1 MRNTLVEDPPTKR
14 AGGCRGYLGMFEDG
28 TRAEIS
34 SDTRNNC
41 LLSEALRRLVQRHV
55 THKEAKDEHDRLM
68 NYALYAYDDPLND
81 PSLSEP
87 LRAKG

>member
-14 AGGCRGYLGMFEDG
+14 AGGCRGYLGKFEDG

-41 LLSEALRRLVQRHV
+41 LLSEALRRLVQRRV
-55 THKEAKDEHDRLM
+55 THEEAKDERDRLM
-68 NYALYAYDDPLND
+68 NTRSTPTMIPLTIQACQ
-81 PSLSEP
+81 SP